1 MNPVLSQML
10 ATGRVTAADGS
21 TIPLNS
27 EVSAEEGFALQELIR
42 LYKPRVTLEVGL
54 AYGVSA
60 LFICEALEEVKGEKH
75 IVIDPYQVGVRS
87 LDFVAG
93 SSHTMRV
100 GFDGLGLANLDR
112 AGYSRLVEYH
122 DQPSHRALP
131 ALEAAGQRIDFAF
144 IDGWHTFDYVMVDF
158 FYVDR
163 MLRVGGI
170 VVLDDTSYPAIRK
183 LARYIATHRSYSA
196 VGGGKGPPTSP
207 RRRLFNALTAVL
219 RAPLLSGVTRRL
231 VRADVLEPDASLG
244 VPPGNFIAFQK
255 TAEDVLGDGSGG
267 SRRWDQHHD
276 F

>member
-1 MNPVLSQML
+1 MNPVLSRML
-10 ATGRVTAADGS
+10 ATGSVTAADGS

-27 EVSAEEGFALQELIR
+27 EVSAEEGFALQKLIR

-60 LFICEALEEVKGEKH
+60 LFICEALAEVKGEKH
-75 IVIDPYQVGVRS
+75 IVIDPYQLGVRS
-87 LDFVAG
+87 LDFIAG
-93 SSHTMRV
+93 PSHTMRV

-112 AGYSRLVEYH
+112 AGYTRLVEYH
-122 DQPSHRALP
+122 NEPSYRALP

-170 VVLDDTSYPAIRK
+170 MVLDDTGYPAIRK

-196 VGGGKGPPTSP
+196 VGGGAGTPTSLK
-207 RRRLFNALTAVL
+207 RRLFNALTAVL
-219 RAPLLSGVTRRL
+219 RVPLLSGATRRL

-255 TAEDVLGDGSGG
+255 TGEDVLGDGSDG
-267 SRRWDQHHD
+267 SRRWDQHRD

>member
-10 ATGRVTAADGS
+10 ATGSVTAADGS

-42 LYKPRVTLEVGL
+42 LCKPRVTLEVGL

-60 LFICEALEEVKGEKH
+60 LFICEALAEVKGEKH

-93 SSHTMRV
+93 PSHTMRV

-112 AGYSRLVEYH
+112 AATRAWSNTTISPRIARCPRSKPQGSASISR
-122 DQPSHRALP
+122 SST
-131 ALEAAGQRIDFAF
+131 AGIRSTTSWSTSSMSI
-144 IDGWHTFDYVMVDF
+144 
-158 FYVDR
+158 R

-196 VGGGKGPPTSP
+196 VGGGKGRPASLK
-207 RRRLFNALTAVL
+207 RRLFNALTAVL
-219 RAPLLSGVTRRL
+219 RVPLLSGATRRL
-231 VRADVLEPDASLG
+231 VRPDVLEPDASLG
-244 VPPGNFIAFQK
+244 VPPGNFIAFRK

>member
-10 ATGRVTAADGS
+10 ATGSVRTADGS

-27 EVSAEEGFALQELIR
+27 EVSAEEGLALQELIR
-42 LYKPRVTLEVGL
+42 LHKPRVTLEVGL

-60 LFICEALEEVKGEKH
+60 LFICEALAEVGGEKH
-75 IVIDPYQVGVRS
+75 IVIDPYQRGVRS
-87 LDFVAG
+87 MDFVAG
-93 SSHTMRV
+93 PSHAMRV

-112 AGYSRLVEYH
+112 AGYARLVEFH
-122 DQPSHRALP
+122 DEPSYRALP

-144 IDGWHTFDYVMVDF
+144 IDGWHTFDYVMLDF

-163 MLRVGGI
+163 MLRAGGI
-170 VVLDDTSYPAIRK
+170 VVLDDTGYPAIRK
-183 LARYIATHRSYSA
+183 LARYIATHRSYA
-196 VGGGKGPPTSP
+196 VVGGGAGRPPSMK
-207 RRRLFNALTAVL
+207 RRLFNALTAAL
-219 RAPLLSGVTRRL
+219 RVPLLSGVSRRL
-231 VRADVLEPDASLG
+231 IRAEVLEPDASLG
-244 VPPGNFIAFQK
+244 VPSGNFIAFRK

>member
-1 MNPVLSQML
+1 MNPVLSRML
-10 ATGRVTAADGS
+10 ATGSVTAADGS

-27 EVSAEEGFALQELIR
+27 EVSREEGSALQTLIH

-60 LFICEALEEVKGEKH
+60 LFICEALAAVEGKKH
-75 IVIDPYQVGVRS
+75 IVIDPYQFGVQS
-87 LDFVAG
+87 LNFVAG
-93 SSHTMRV
+93 PSHTTRV

-112 AGYSRLVEYH
+112 AGYMHLVEFH
-122 DQPSHRALP
+122 NQPSYRALP

-163 MLRVGGI
+163 MLGVGGI
-170 VVLDDTSYPAIRK
+170 VVLDDTGYPAIRK
-183 LARYIATHRSYSA
+183 LARYIATHRSYS
-196 VGGGKGPPTSP
+196 VVSGGAGRPVSP
-207 RRRLFNALTAVL
+207 KRRLFGALTATL
-219 RAPLLSGVTRRL
+219 RMPLLSGASRHL
-231 VRADVLEPDASLG
+231 IRADVLEPDASLG
-244 VPPGNFIAFQK
+244 LPPGNFIAFQK
-255 TAEDVLGDGSGG
+255 TGQDVLGDGLDG